1 MKYTLFL
8 NEVTPIPKCRKGIY
22 GFMEMSISSQEERDE
37 NEEYQAIRLCE
48 ARWKDGLELSKHAT
62 HMTVNDVYFK

>member
-1 MKYTLFL
+1 
-8 NEVTPIPKCRKGIY
+8 
-22 GFMEMSISSQEERDE
+22 MSISSQEERDE